1 MLRAMEQTT
10 LAALSAFALVSSI
23 TPGPNNMMLMASGA
37 NFGLRR
43 TVPHA
48 LGVGIGFTLMIVL
61 VGVGLMGLFDLFPI
75 LNTILKVVSVAY
87 LLWLAWK
94 IANAAAP
101 GEGESPRG
109 KPMSFVQA
117 MLFQWV
123 NPKAWTMALSAIAL
137 YAPDRNFAAVLLV
150 ALIFGI
156 INLPSTSL
164 WAVMG
169 QVLRGWLSSPARL
182 KAFNWTMAALL
193 VGSLALLI

>member
-1 MLRAMEQTT
+1 MEQTT

-48 LGVGIGFTLMIVL
+48 LGVGVGFTLMIVL

-101 GEGESPRG
+101 GEGENPRG